1 MILDTLAASHR
12 YAGFHPLFSRAFEF
26 LRGTNLAGLAPG
38 RHAIDGDRVFVLI
51 EQTDGRGH
59 DAARLESHRIH
70 TDIQFVFDG
79 EDEIGWKTLADCRQP
94 GTYDAMK
101 DLIFYDDRPD
111 TWIAVPRG
119 HFAIFFPDDAHAPL
133 AGRRTVG
140 KAVVKVRTSSN
151 P

>member
-1 MILDTLAASHR
+1 MILDTLATSHR
-12 YAGFHPLFSRAFEF
+12 YAGCHPLFARAFEF
-26 LRGTNLAGLAPG
+26 LRATNLAALAPG

-51 EQTDGRGH
+51 EQTDGRGR

-79 EDEIGWKTLADCRQP
+79 NDEIGWKTLADCHQP
-94 GTYDAMK
+94 GTYDATK

-119 HFAIFFPDDAHAPL
+119 HFAILFPDDAHAPL
-133 AGRRTVG
+133 AGRGRVG
-140 KAVVKVRTSSN
+140 KGVVKVRTN